1 LLLLVAIVTGG
12 ASGCSDGTGPGSEGA
27 TIAFVS
33 STIPFV
39 SNLDIY
45 TVGVDGHGL
54 RQLTS
59 QAGNNYDPMWSAD
72 GSEIVFTSEGRSEV
86 AHGIFVMRADG
97 SDVRLLTA
105 HPRAMSGGLSP
116 DRTQVAYEDVSGDL
130 FLSQIDGSATQNIA
144 DLGARLTCPG
154 TLNPCD
160 VYASEARWSPDGSI
174 IAFILNTLGRASSHT
189 GTLYL
194 VHPNGTNLRKV
205 IGGPGS
211 VRYPQWSPDG
221 QRITVSSDGG
231 LGGTSGNVWVV
242 HVASLS
248 WTAVT
253 PYSEELNGWTG
264 TSYAWLQGSAWSP
277 GSDRLVYATD
287 TITQT
292 VFAWAETALWLV
304 SASGRTPQPIHIG
317 LQYYATPVWRPEP

>member
-1 LLLLVAIVTGG
+1 MVALVTGG
-12 ASGCSDGTGPGSEGA
+12 ASACSDGTGPGPESG

-45 TVGVDGHGL
+45 TVGIDGQAL
-54 RQLTS
+54 KQFTS
-59 QAGNNYDPMWSAD
+59 GPGNNYDPVWSAD
-72 GSEIVFTSEGRSEV
+72 GSEILFTSAGRSEAAYGV
-86 AHGIFVMRADG
+86 FVMRADG
-97 SDVRLLTA
+97 SDVRLVTA
-105 HPRAMSGGLSP
+105 HPRASSGGLSP

-130 FLSQIDGSATQNIA
+130 FLSQIDGSATQNVA

-231 LGGTSGNVWVV
+231 LGGTSGNV
-242 HVASLS
+242 
-248 WTAVT
+248 
-253 PYSEELNGWTG
+253 
-264 TSYAWLQGSAWSP
+264 
-277 GSDRLVYATD
+277 
-287 TITQT
+287 
-292 VFAWAETALWLV
+292 
-304 SASGRTPQPIHIG
+304 
-317 LQYYATPVWRPEP
+317 